1 MLPALQLSCPT
12 PGAAVPVRCPP
23 PCTWHSPDC
32 QSPGWPHLHH
42 VPGPALALTATKRH
56 AGGHSCLSAAVPRRQ
71 LPPGTWEGSQPTQ
84 GHTAGP
90 WMGWKRDQ
98 GQPLQGDVSPSRE
111 APASPPRVGPVRVA
125 MVTPASIHFLTQGP
139 CTARTAFGP
148 TNGHWLWSQ
157 VPGLGGHQEG
167 ASQACEG
174 HRPCI
179 YPAPAVTRQSPAPS
193 TGVPAPTFLI
203 MNDQ

>member
-1 MLPALQLSCPT
+1 MQEATLVSRRLF
-12 PGAAVPVRCPP
+12 PGGSFLLAHGAGHNSPEGQNWIATETCAQRTISTHPR
-23 PCTWHSPDC
+23 THSRSVD
-32 QSPGWPHLHH
+32 GLDEG
-42 VPGPALALTATKRH
+42 PGPASVL
-56 AGGHSCLSAAVPRRQ
+56 GHSRRTRRCLS
-71 LPPGTWEGSQPTQ
+71 
-84 GHTAGP
+84 
-90 WMGWKRDQ
+90 
-98 GQPLQGDVSPSRE
+98 SRE